1 MPQNE
6 AGVII
11 LHLLFKKFPG
21 DDTPVPPP
29 LAKFLTSLPC
39 RAIVKSAVSEQGS
52 IFF

>member
-1 MPQNE
+1 MPQN
-6 AGVII
+6 APGVII
-11 LHLLFKKFPG
+11 LHLLLKKFAG
-21 DDTPVPPP
+21 GDTPVPPS